1 MQREDLLKFG
11 VETKETDRFMNLI
24 ELMKRTAKINLSS
37 SAGQAK
43 KLLVMK
49 MVNGPMKREIL
60 LDPDH
65 MPIVFGRAD
74 INREAG
80 SNGNFIEIIGD
91 KISN

>member
-1 MQREDLLKFG
+1 
-11 VETKETDRFMNLI
+11 
-24 ELMKRTAKINLSS
+24 
-37 SAGQAK
+37 
-43 KLLVMK
+43 MK
-49 MVNGPMKREIL
+49 MVQGPMKREIL

-80 SNGNFIEIIGD
+80 SNGNFIEILGE